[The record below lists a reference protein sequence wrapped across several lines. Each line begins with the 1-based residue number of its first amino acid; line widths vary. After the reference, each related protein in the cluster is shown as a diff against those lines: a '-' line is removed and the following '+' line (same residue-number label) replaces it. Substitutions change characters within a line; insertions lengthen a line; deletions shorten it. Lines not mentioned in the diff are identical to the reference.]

1 MSNQSFFSPKFSII
15 SPKLWS
21 KPAPILGHSRFSL
34 DYQVL
39 WQTIGFMFHF
49 LICCSALIWE
59 PCFRSQM
66 WFFLRSN
73 RTDKCGL
80 RYPKIF
86 SLQLCESILTY
97 LLQYR
102 WSHLSIVSI
111 KLCVSMCEGPSQW
124 LKCSFVNL
132 RVKTYLSLKLLLECS
147 VLDEGFLHVSL
158 HVLHPRHMTLA
169 L

>member
-1 MSNQSFFSPKFSII
+1 
-15 SPKLWS
+15 
-21 KPAPILGHSRFSL
+21 
-34 DYQVL
+34 
-39 WQTIGFMFHF
+39 MFHF

-169 L
+169 LYWYCSVSLDFNSFFNMLFSHWSKWVRCLRITLVFG